1 MHPYWLLTT
10 DYWLLKATW
19 TRLKAPVNLPPPI
32 IVFVTVFIDLLGFGI
47 IIPLLPFYAE
57 TFGATAF
64 TVGLLATSFSLMQ
77 FIFAP
82 IWGRLSD
89 RVGRR
94 PIILLGLLGSC
105 LSYFGFGMAGTLTA
119 LFAARIFAGIAG
131 ANIPTA
137 QAVVAD
143 LTTPENRAKG
153 MGMVGAAFGLG
164 FIFGPAIGGFLSRYG
179 YSVPAFFASGLS
191 LVNFVAAW
199 FLLPETLKPEHRAI
213 ERVGRIDALRSA
225 LARPHLPLLLVIGFL
240 VVAAFS
246 AFESTFA
253 LFAERSYGFG
263 ASSIGYVF
271 AFVGIVLVIVQGFL
285 VGKVVKRIGEH
296 HIVPASLAIVAIG
309 LLMIPATRSVAALL
323 VANGVMAV
331 GMGFNNPSLMS
342 LVSRYSSAEDQGGV
356 LGLTQSLNSLARIVG
371 PLWGGF
377 AFDHLGIG
385 MPYITSAAVMGIAAA
400 LSIHALWRSQMSAG
414 A

>member
-1 MHPYWLLTT
+1 V
-10 DYWLLKATW
+10 K
-19 TRLKAPVNLPPPI
+19 LPPLI

-64 TVGLLATSFSLMQ
+64 TVGMLATSFSLMQ

-82 IWGRLSD
+82 IWGRVSD

-105 LSYFGFGMAGTLTA
+105 VSYLAFAMAGTLA
-119 LFAARIFAGIAG
+119 GLFAARIFAGIAG

-179 YSVPAFFASGLS
+179 YAMPAFFASALS
-191 LVNFVAAW
+191 LANFVAAW

-213 ERVGRIDALRSA
+213 ERVGRMDALRTA
-225 LARPHLPLLLVIGFL
+225 LARPHLPLLLLIGFL

-253 LFAERSYGFG
+253 LFAERVYAFH
-263 ASSIGYVF
+263 ASTIGYVF
-271 AFVGIVLVIVQGFL
+271 AFVGVILVIVQGFL
-285 VGKVVKRIGEH
+285 VGKVVRHIGEH

-309 LLMIPATRSVAALL
+309 LLMIPGTHSVAALL

-342 LVSRYSSAEDQGGV
+342 LISRYSAAEDQGGV
-356 LGLTQSLNSLARIVG
+356 MGLTQSLNSLARIVG
-371 PLWGGF
+371 PVWGGF

-385 MPYITSAAVMGIAAA
+385 MPYISAAAVMAVASAI
-400 LSIHALWRSQMSAG
+400 SIRALWRARTD
-414 A
+414 ATV

>member
-1 MHPYWLLTT
+1 V
-10 DYWLLKATW
+10 K
-19 TRLKAPVNLPPPI
+19 LPPLI

-57 TFGATAF
+57 TFGASAF

-105 LSYFGFGMAGTLTA
+105 LAYLGFGMAGTLTA

-153 MGMVGAAFGLG
+153 MGIIGAAFGLG

-191 LVNFVAAW
+191 LANFAAAW

-213 ERVGRIDALRSA
+213 ERVGRLDALRAA

-253 LFAERSYGFG
+253 LFAERTYAFH
-263 ASSIGYVF
+263 ASTIGYLF
-271 AFVGIVLVIVQGFL
+271 AFVGIILAIVQGFL
-285 VGKVVKRIGEH
+285 VGRTVKIIGEH
-296 HIVPASLAIVAIG
+296 HIVPASLSLVAIG

-342 LVSRYSSAEDQGGV
+342 LISRYSAAEDQGGV
-356 LGLTQSLNSLARIVG
+356 MGLTQSLNSLARIIG

-377 AFDHLGIG
+377 AFDRLGIG
-385 MPYITSAAVMGIAAA
+385 MPYISGAAVMAVAAA
-400 LSIHALWRSQMSAG
+400 LSIRALWRTRMSAG

>member
-1 MHPYWLLTT
+1 M
-10 DYWLLKATW
+10 
-19 TRLKAPVNLPPPI
+19 KAPPLI

-57 TFGATAF
+57 TFGATGF
-64 TVGLLATSFSLMQ
+64 TIGLLATSFSLMQ

-105 LSYFGFGMAGTLTA
+105 LSYLAFGLATTLTS

-153 MGMVGAAFGLG
+153 MGLVGAAFGLG

-179 YSVPAFFASGLS
+179 YSAPAFFASALS
-191 LVNFVAAW
+191 LANFAAAW
-199 FLLPETLKPEHRAI
+199 FLLPESLRSEHRAI
-213 ERVGRIDALRSA
+213 ERVGRIDALRAA
-225 LARPHLPLLLVIGFL
+225 LSRPHLPLLLLIGFL
-240 VVAAFS
+240 IVAAFS
-246 AFESTFA
+246 GYESTFA
-253 LFAERSYGFG
+253 LFAERTYGFT
-263 ASSIGYVF
+263 AASIGYIF
-271 AFVGIVLVIVQGFL
+271 AFVGIILVIVQGAL
-285 VGKVVKRIGEH
+285 VGRVVKRVGEH
-296 HIVPASLAIVAIG
+296 HIVPASLALVAAG
-309 LLMIPATRSVAALL
+309 LLMIPATTSVAALL
-323 VANGVMAV
+323 VASGVMAV

-342 LVSRYSSAEDQGGV
+342 LISRYSAAEDQGGV

-371 PLWGGF
+371 PMWGGF

-385 MPYITSAAVMGIAAA
+385 MPYITSAAVMGLAA
-400 LSIHALWRSQMSAG
+400 LLAVHALWRSRLTPA

>member
-1 MHPYWLLTT
+1 V
-10 DYWLLKATW
+10 
-19 TRLKAPVNLPPPI
+19 KAPPLI

-47 IIPLLPFYAE
+47 IIPLLPFYAQ

-64 TVGLLATSFSLMQ
+64 TIGLLATSFSLMQ

-82 IWGRLSD
+82 IWGRVSD

-105 LSYFGFGMAGTLTA
+105 LSYLAFGLANTLTA
-119 LFAARIFAGIAG
+119 LFAARIFAGFAG

-153 MGMVGAAFGLG
+153 MGLVGAAFGLG

-179 YSVPAFFASGLS
+179 YDVPAYFASGLS
-191 LVNFVAAW
+191 LANFIAAW
-199 FLLPETLKPEHRAI
+199 FQLPETLKPEHRAI
-213 ERVGRIDALRSA
+213 ERVGRVDALRAA
-225 LARPHLPLLLVIGFL
+225 LARPHLPLLLLIGFL

-246 AFESTFA
+246 GYESTFA
-253 LFAERSYGFG
+253 LFAEQTYGFH
-263 ASSIGYVF
+263 ASSIGYIF
-271 AFVGIVLVIVQGFL
+271 AFVGIILVIVQGLL
-285 VGKVVKRIGEH
+285 VGKVVKALGEH
-296 HIVPASLAIVAIG
+296 HIVPASLAIVAVG
-309 LLMIPATRSVAALL
+309 LLMIPGTRSVAALL
-323 VANGVMAV
+323 AASGVMAV
-331 GMGFNNPSLMS
+331 GMGFNGPALMS
-342 LVSRYSSAEDQGGV
+342 LVSRYSAAEDQGGV

-385 MPYITSAAVMGIAAA
+385 MPYITSAAVMGLAA
-400 LSIHALWRSQMSAG
+400 LLAVHALWRARLSAG

>member
-1 MHPYWLLTT
+1 
-10 DYWLLKATW
+10 
-19 TRLKAPVNLPPPI
+19 VNLPPLV

-57 TFGATAF
+57 TFGANAF
-64 TVGLLATSFSLMQ
+64 TVGMLSTSFSLMQ
-77 FIFAP
+77 FVFAP
-82 IWGRLSD
+82 IWGRVSD

-94 PIILLGLLGSC
+94 PIILIGLLGSC
-105 LSYFGFGMAGTLTA
+105 LSYLAFGMASTLMT
-119 LFAARIFAGIAG
+119 LFAARVFAGIAG

-137 QAVVAD
+137 QAIVAD

-153 MGMVGAAFGLG
+153 MGMVGAAFGMG

-179 YSVPAFFASGLS
+179 YAAPAFFASALS
-191 LVNFVAAW
+191 LANFSAAW
-199 FLLPETLKPEHRAI
+199 FLLPETLKPEHRAVK
-213 ERVGRIDALRSA
+213 RVGRLDALRA
-225 LARPHLPLLLVIGFL
+225 AVARPHLPLLLLIGFL

-246 AFESTFA
+246 VFETTFA
-253 LFAERSYGFG
+253 LFAERTYSFH
-263 ASSIGYVF
+263 ASTIGYYF
-271 AFVGIVLVIVQGFL
+271 AFVGIILVIVQGFL

-342 LVSRYSSAEDQGGV
+342 LVSRYSAAEDQGGV
-356 LGLTQSLNSLARIVG
+356 MGLTQSLNSLARIVG
-371 PLWGGF
+371 PMWGGF

-385 MPYITSAAVMGIAAA
+385 MPYVSGAAVMGVAAA
-400 LSIHALWRSQMSAG
+400 LSIHALWRAQMSPG

>member
-1 MHPYWLLTT
+1 M
-10 DYWLLKATW
+10 
-19 TRLKAPVNLPPPI
+19 NLPPLI
-32 IVFVTVFIDLLGFGI
+32 IVFITVFIDLLGFGI

-82 IWGRLSD
+82 IWGRVSD

-105 LSYFGFGMAGTLTA
+105 LSYLGFGLASTLTA

-153 MGMVGAAFGLG
+153 MGIIGAAFGLG

-179 YSVPAFFASGLS
+179 YAVPAYFASGLS
-191 LVNFVAAW
+191 LANFAAAW

-213 ERVGRIDALRSA
+213 ERVGRMDALRTA

-246 AFESTFA
+246 GFESTFA
-253 LFAERSYGFG
+253 LFAERTYGFH
-263 ASSIGYVF
+263 ASSIGYFF
-271 AFVGIVLVIVQGFL
+271 AFVGIILVVVQGLL
-285 VGKVVKRIGEH
+285 VGKVVKVIGEH

-309 LLMIPATRSVAALL
+309 LLMIPATQSVTALL

-331 GMGFNNPSLMS
+331 GMGFNNPALMS
-342 LVSRYSSAEDQGGV
+342 LISRYSAAEDQGGV
-356 LGLTQSLNSLARIVG
+356 MGLTQSLNSLARIVG
-371 PLWGGF
+371 PMWGGF
-377 AFDHLGIG
+377 AFDRLGVG
-385 MPYITSAAVMGIAAA
+385 MPYVTSAAVMGVAA
-400 LSIHALWRSQMSAG
+400 LLALHALWRTQTSA
-414 A
+414 AA

>member
-1 MHPYWLLTT
+1 M
-10 DYWLLKATW
+10 K
-19 TRLKAPVNLPPPI
+19 LPPLI

-64 TVGLLATSFSLMQ
+64 TVGMLATSFSLMQ

-82 IWGRLSD
+82 IWGRVSD

-105 LSYFGFGMAGTLTA
+105 VSYLAFAMAGTLA
-119 LFAARIFAGIAG
+119 GLFAARIFAGIAG

-179 YSVPAFFASGLS
+179 YAMPAFFASALS
-191 LVNFVAAW
+191 LANFVAAW

-213 ERVGRIDALRSA
+213 ERVGRMDALRTA
-225 LARPHLPLLLVIGFL
+225 LARPHLPLLLLIGFL

-253 LFAERSYGFG
+253 LFAERTYAFH
-263 ASSIGYVF
+263 ASTIGYVF
-271 AFVGIVLVIVQGFL
+271 AFVGIILVIVQGFL
-285 VGKVVKRIGEH
+285 VGKVVRHIGEH

-309 LLMIPATRSVAALL
+309 LLMIPGTRSVAALL

-331 GMGFNNPSLMS
+331 GMGFNNPALMS
-342 LVSRYSSAEDQGGV
+342 LVSRYTAAEDQGGV
-356 LGLTQSLNSLARIVG
+356 MGLTQSLNSLARIIG
-371 PLWGGF
+371 PMWGGF
-377 AFDHLGIG
+377 AFDNLGIG
-385 MPYITSAAVMGIAAA
+385 MPYISAAGIMAIASA
-400 LSIHALWRSQMSAG
+400 ISIRALWRSRVDATV
-414 A
+414 

>member
-1 MHPYWLLTT
+1 
-10 DYWLLKATW
+10 
-19 TRLKAPVNLPPPI
+19 VNVPPLI

-47 IIPLLPFYAE
+47 IIPLLPFYAQ
-57 TFGATAF
+57 TFGATAL

-105 LSYFGFGMAGTLTA
+105 LSYLGFGMASTLTA

-153 MGMVGAAFGLG
+153 MGIIGAAFGLG

-179 YSVPAFFASGLS
+179 YAMPAFFASGLS
-191 LVNFVAAW
+191 LLNFAAAW
-199 FLLPETLKPEHRAI
+199 FLLPESLRPEHRAI
-213 ERVGRIDALRSA
+213 ERVGRVAALRTA
-225 LARPHLPLLLVIGFL
+225 LARPHLPLLLVISFL
-240 VVAAFS
+240 TVAAFS
-246 AFESTFA
+246 AFEATFA
-253 LFAERSYGFG
+253 LFAERAYGFQ
-263 ASSIGYVF
+263 ASSIGYIF
-271 AFVGIVLVIVQGFL
+271 AFVGIILVIVQGAL
-285 VGKVVKRIGEH
+285 VGRVVKRVGEH
-296 HIVPASLAIVAIG
+296 HIMPASLAIVAVG
-309 LLMIPATRSVAALL
+309 LLMIPATRSVAAL
-323 VANGVMAV
+323 VAANGVMAV

-342 LVSRYSSAEDQGGV
+342 LVSRHSAAEDQGGV
-356 LGLTQSLNSLARIVG
+356 MGLMQSLSSLARIVG

-385 MPYITSAAVMGIAAA
+385 MPYISGAAVMAIASV
-400 LSIHALWRSQMSAG
+400 LSVHALWRMRLTMA

>member
-1 MHPYWLLTT
+1 MTLSPL
-10 DYWLLKATW
+10 
-19 TRLKAPVNLPPPI
+19 I

-105 LSYFGFGMAGTLTA
+105 LSYLAFGMASTLTA

-179 YSVPAFFASGLS
+179 YSVPAFFASGVS
-191 LVNFVAAW
+191 LANFAAAW

-253 LFAERSYGFG
+253 LFAERSYGFH

-309 LLMIPATRSVAALL
+309 LLMIPATQSVAALL

-342 LVSRYSSAEDQGGV
+342 LVSRYSAAEDQGGV
-356 LGLTQSLNSLARIVG
+356 MGLTQSLNSLARIVG

>member
-1 MHPYWLLTT
+1 LSLSPL
-10 DYWLLKATW
+10 
-19 TRLKAPVNLPPPI
+19 I

-105 LSYFGFGMAGTLTA
+105 LSYLAFGMASTLTA

-179 YSVPAFFASGLS
+179 YSVPAFFASGVS
-191 LVNFVAAW
+191 LANFVAAW

-253 LFAERSYGFG
+253 LFAERSYGFN

-285 VGKVVKRIGEH
+285 VGKVVKKIGEH

-309 LLMIPATRSVAALL
+309 LLMIPATQSVAALL

-342 LVSRYSSAEDQGGV
+342 LVSRYSAAEDQGGV
-356 LGLTQSLNSLARIVG
+356 MGLTQSLNSLARIVG

-400 LSIHALWRSQMSAG
+400 LSIHALWRSQTSAG

>member
-1 MHPYWLLTT
+1 VKLSPL
-10 DYWLLKATW
+10 
-19 TRLKAPVNLPPPI
+19 I

-57 TFGATAF
+57 SFGASAV

-82 IWGRLSD
+82 VWGRLSD

-94 PIILLGLLGSC
+94 PIILLGLFGSC
-105 LSYFGFGMAGTLTA
+105 LSYLGFGIATTLTS
-119 LFAARIFAGIAG
+119 LFIARIFAGIAG

-153 MGMVGAAFGLG
+153 MGLVGAAFGLG
-164 FIFGPAIGGFLSRYG
+164 FIFGPAIGGFLSQYG
-179 YSVPAFFASGLS
+179 YSVPAYFASGLS
-191 LVNFVAAW
+191 LANFVAAW
-199 FLLPETLKPEHRAI
+199 FLLPETLKPEHRAT
-213 ERVGRIDALRSA
+213 ERVGRMDALRSA

-240 VVAAFS
+240 IVAAFS
-246 AFESTFA
+246 AYESTFA
-253 LFAERSYGFG
+253 LFAERAHGFG
-263 ASSIGYVF
+263 ASSIGYFF
-271 AFVGIVLVIVQGFL
+271 AFVGIILVIVQGFL
-285 VGKVVKRIGEH
+285 VGRVVKTIGEH
-296 HIVPASLAIVAIG
+296 HIVPASLAIVAVG
-309 LLMIPATRSVAALL
+309 LLMIPATRSVSALL

-342 LVSRYSSAEDQGGV
+342 LVSRYSAAEDQGGI

-385 MPYITSAAVMGIAAA
+385 MPYITSAAVMGVAA
-400 LSIHALWRSQMSAG
+400 LLALHALWRSQMAAG

>member
-1 MHPYWLLTT
+1 VKLSPLI
-10 DYWLLKATW
+10 
-19 TRLKAPVNLPPPI
+19 V
-32 IVFVTVFIDLLGFGI
+32 VFVTVFIDLLGFGI

-57 TFGATAF
+57 TFGATGF
-64 TVGLLATSFSLMQ
+64 TIGLLATSFSLMQ

-82 IWGRLSD
+82 IWGRVSD
-89 RVGRR
+89 RIGRR

-105 LSYFGFGMAGTLTA
+105 LSYLGFGLASTLTT
-119 LFAARIFAGIAG
+119 LFLARIFAGIAG

-153 MGMVGAAFGLG
+153 MGLVGAAFGLG

-191 LVNFVAAW
+191 LANFLAAW
-199 FLLPETLKPEHRAI
+199 FLLPESLRPEHRAM
-213 ERVGRIDALRSA
+213 ERVGRIDALRAA

-246 AFESTFA
+246 GYESTFA
-253 LFAERSYGFG
+253 LFAERTYGFT
-263 ASSIGYVF
+263 ASSIGYIF
-271 AFVGIVLVIVQGFL
+271 AFVGVILVIVQGAL
-285 VGKVVKRIGEH
+285 VGRVVKWIGEH
-296 HIVPASLAIVAIG
+296 HIVPASLALVAAG
-309 LLMIPATRSVAALL
+309 LLMIPATTSVAALL
-323 VANGVMAV
+323 VASGVMAV

-342 LVSRYSSAEDQGGV
+342 LISRYSAAEDQGGV

-371 PLWGGF
+371 PMWGGF
-377 AFDHLGIG
+377 AFDRLGIG
-385 MPYITSAAVMGIAAA
+385 MPYITSAAVMGLAA
-400 LSIHALWRSQMSAG
+400 LLAVHALWRSQMSA
-414 A
+414 AE

>member
-1 MHPYWLLTT
+1 MS
-10 DYWLLKATW
+10 
-19 TRLKAPVNLPPPI
+19 LPPLI

-64 TVGLLATSFSLMQ
+64 TVGLLSTSFSLMQ

-82 IWGRLSD
+82 IWGRVSD

-105 LSYFGFGMAGTLTA
+105 LSYLGFGMAGTLPA

-179 YSVPAFFASGLS
+179 YAVPALFASGLS

-213 ERVGRIDALRSA
+213 ERVGRMDALRSA

-246 AFESTFA
+246 GYESTFA
-253 LFAERSYGFG
+253 LFAERVYGFH
-263 ASSIGYVF
+263 ASSIGYIF
-271 AFVGIVLVIVQGFL
+271 AFVGIILVIVQGFL
-285 VGKVVKRIGEH
+285 VGKVVKKIGEH
-296 HIVPASLAIVAIG
+296 HIVPASLAIVAVG

-323 VANGVMAV
+323 VASGVMAV

-342 LVSRYSSAEDQGGV
+342 LVSRHSAAEDQGGV
-356 LGLTQSLNSLARIVG
+356 MGLTQSLNSLARIVG
-371 PLWGGF
+371 PMWGGF

-385 MPYITSAAVMGIAAA
+385 MPYITSAVVMGLASLLAV
-400 LSIHALWRSQMSAG
+400 HALWRSQTSAG

>member
-1 MHPYWLLTT
+1 
-10 DYWLLKATW
+10 
-19 TRLKAPVNLPPPI
+19 VNLSPLI
-32 IVFVTVFIDLLGFGI
+32 VVFVTVFIDLLGFGI

-105 LSYFGFGMAGTLTA
+105 LSYLGFGMAGTLTA
-119 LFAARIFAGIAG
+119 LF
-131 ANIPTA
+131 A

-143 LTTPENRAKG
+143 LTTPENRARG

-179 YSVPAFFASGLS
+179 YATPAFFASALS
-191 LVNFVAAW
+191 LANFVAAW
-199 FLLPETLKPEHRAI
+199 FLLPETLKPEHRATV
-213 ERVGRIDALRSA
+213 RVGRMDALRTA
-225 LARPHLPLLLVIGFL
+225 LARPHLPLLLLIGFL

-246 AFESTFA
+246 AFEATFA
-253 LFAERSYGFG
+253 LFAERRYAFH
-263 ASSIGYVF
+263 ASTIGYVF
-271 AFVGIVLVIVQGFL
+271 AFVGIILVIVQGFL

-309 LLMIPATRSVAALL
+309 LLMIPGTHSVAALL

-342 LVSRYSSAEDQGGV
+342 LVSRYSAAEDQGGV
-356 LGLTQSLNSLARIVG
+356 MGLTQSLNSLARIVG
-371 PLWGGF
+371 PVWGGF

-385 MPYITSAAVMGIAAA
+385 MPYVGAAAVMAIASAV
-400 LSIHALWRSQMSAG
+400 SIRALWRAQMSTDV
-414 A
+414 